1 MKILFAGTPDF
12 AVLPLKNIIENG
24 FEVVGVVT
32 QADKPQGRKG
42 VLTPPPVK
50 VFALEKG
57 LTVLQPAKIKE
68 NIDEIKSL
76 GADVMITCAY
86 GQILTQSVLDCFPKG
101 VWNIHAGLLPFYRG
115 ASPIQSC
122 ILNGEKETG
131 VSIMQTELGLDCG
144 DILCVEKTEITPT
157 ETYGELSN
165 RLSIIGANLIVK
177 ALKMLEKG
185 DYALEKQ
192 GDDGVNIVRKI
203 GKEHAKIDFSK
214 SGKEIVDLVRGMN
227 PAPVAYTQVGDMKIN
242 VYLAE
247 KATLLDNEKAAAEN
261 AKIGE
266 VLSDK
271 VKRGLLVK
279 CGDGAVKLLQV
290 QAAGGKAMSGGDFL
304 NGRKVQK
311 GQVLYVE

>member
-12 AVLPLKNIIENG
+12 AVLPLKNIIESG

-42 VLTPPPVK
+42 TLTPPPVK

-57 LTVLQPAKIKE
+57 IPVFQPAKIKE
-68 NIDEIKSL
+68 EIDGLKAF

-86 GQILTQSVLDCFPKG
+86 GQILTQAVLDCFPQG
-101 VWNIHAGLLPFYRG
+101 VWNIHAGLLPAYRG

-122 ILNGEKETG
+122 IINGERETG
-131 VSIMQTELGLDCG
+131 VSVMQTELGLDCG

-157 ETYGELSN
+157 ETYGELSH
-165 RLSIIGANLIVK
+165 RLSVIGADLIVR

-185 DYALEKQ
+185 GYTLEKQ
-192 GDDGVNIVRKI
+192 SSEGVKVVRKI
-203 GKEHAKIDFSK
+203 EKEQAKIDFRK
-214 SGKEIVDLVRGMN
+214 SAKEIVDLVRGMN
-227 PAPVAYTQVGDMKIN
+227 PAPVAYTQAGDLKIN

-247 KATLLDNEKAAAEN
+247 KAALSEEESVELEN
-261 AKIGE
+261 AKYGE
-266 VLSDK
+266 VLTDK

-279 CGDGAVKLLQV
+279 CGDGAVKLIQL
-290 QAAGGKAMSGGDFL
+290 QAAGGKVMSGNDFL

-311 GQVLYVE
+311 GQVLSC